1 MCGSR
6 LTFEE
11 REELYRVRPDL
22 EIGPYPFY
30 QEQMEELNRR
40 NQRRILFSIFG
51 GVLTLLMLMVFYYL
65 LSQAGREDDD
75 AP

>member
-1 MCGSR
+1 M
-6 LTFEE
+6 
-11 REELYRVRPDL
+11 RPDL
-22 EIGPYPFY
+22 EIGPHPFY
-30 QEQMEELNRR
+30 QEQMEELSRR

-65 LSQAGREDDD
+65 LSQAGREDY